1 MKEMKYTKD
10 RLEKGEILYQGIYKN
25 IFFDVVNLGTHP
37 CCYVFLP
44 KEHKLYNMDYCDI
57 EEISDVAIAHG
68 GLTYS
73 RDYLLA
79 DPDMK
84 GYWVVGWDY
93 AHYDDYVG
101 YYSEDFMCK
110 CGENFKKWT
119 TEEMI
124 EDCKNAIDR
133 LNEIAEI
140 KETEKFKMKKI
151 KKIEEK
157 NINIEKAF
165 NDFLDACECLGR
177 EVSRIKENLKNDN
190 N

>member
-1 MKEMKYTKD
+1 MEKMEYTKD
-10 RLEKGEILYQGIYKN
+10 RLGNGKILYQGVYKN

-57 EEISDVAIAHG
+57 EEISDIGIAHG

-73 RDYLLA
+73 KDYLLA

-93 AHYDDYVG
+93 AHYNDYCV
-101 YYSEDFMCK
+101 YYEDLVSE
-110 CGENFKKWT
+110 EPLKKWT

-124 EDCKNAIDR
+124 EDCKNAIDK

-140 KETEKFKMKKI
+140 KEKGEI
-151 KKIEEK
+151 KEK

-165 NDFLDACECLGR
+165 YDFLDACECLGR

>member
-10 RLEKGEILYQGIYKN
+10 RLGNGEILHQGVYKN

-44 KEHKLYNMDYCDI
+44 KEHKLYNMDYYDI
-57 EEISDVAIAHG
+57 ENISDITIAHG

-73 RDYLLA
+73 KDCLSS

-101 YYSEDFMCK
+101 YYGKEFL
-110 CGENFKKWT
+110 CGEPLKKWT

-124 EDCKNAIDR
+124 EDCKNAIDK

-140 KETEKFKMKKI
+140 KEKEGTK
-151 KKIEEK
+151 EK
-157 NINIEKAF
+157 NINVEKAF
-165 NDFLDACECLGR
+165 YDFLDACECLGR